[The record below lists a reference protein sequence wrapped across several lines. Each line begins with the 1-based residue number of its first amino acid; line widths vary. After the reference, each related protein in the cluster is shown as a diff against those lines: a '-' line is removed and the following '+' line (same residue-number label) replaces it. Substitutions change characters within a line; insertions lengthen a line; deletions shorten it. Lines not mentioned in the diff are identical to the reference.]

1 MAKSPGKK
9 GSVTAADS
17 ELEDLEL
24 ELLLEALYRFYG
36 YDFRDYERR
45 GVKRRI
51 RECMLEARVPSIPR
65 LQERILREP
74 GLFEKLVRRFSAAG
88 APMFADAS
96 YFNALR
102 SKILPMLRTYPL
114 IRIWHVGCA
123 TGEEVYALA
132 ILLQEEGIYPR
143 CRIYATDLSGEAVRH
158 AKKGSFLAAKLDD
171 YASNYA
177 RAGNTRSLNDYMRVR
192 GRRILMNA
200 ALKKNI
206 VFCEHNLVTDGSLNE
221 FQLIV
226 CRDVLVNFNQN
237 LRTRVDHL
245 IYESLSRFGV
255 LVLGGSDS
263 ITMLQHQTCYVQLD
277 DACPLYQKMDGVI
290 SKASA

>member
-1 MAKSPGKK
+1 
-9 GSVTAADS
+9 
-17 ELEDLEL
+17 LEDLEL
-24 ELLLEALYRFYG
+24 ELLLEALFRFYG
-36 YDFRDYERR
+36 YDFRDYERH

-65 LQERILREP
+65 LQERMLREP
-74 GLFEKLVRRFSAAG
+74 GLFERLLLSFSAAG
-88 APMFADAS
+88 GTMFADAS

-102 SKILPMLRTYPL
+102 SKLIPMLKTYPL

-132 ILLQEEGIYPR
+132 ILLKEEGIYPR

-158 AKKGSFLAAKLDD
+158 ARKGRFLAADLDE
-171 YASNYA
+171 YADNYA
-177 RAGNTRSLNDYMRVR
+177 RAGNSRSLNDYLRVR

-226 CRDVLVNFNQN
+226 CRDVLGNFNQS
-237 LRTRVDHL
+237 LRNRVDRL

-263 ITMLQHQTCYVQLD
+263 ISMLPHESCYVQLD

-290 SKASA
+290 RKVSA